1 MKKVIIYLFVYAVLT
16 AVLISCGGADAKEN
30 EQNNEKAEAVKVKV
44 ESLKSSEEPIP
55 ITGSGILVA
64 KSEAKL
70 SFKIGGIISALYA
83 NEGQFVSQG
92 QTLAKLELTEI
103 NSQIEQAEDGLE
115 KAARDL
121 NRARNLYADTVGT
134 LEQVQNAE
142 TAYNVS
148 KQNVRILEYN
158 QRYASIVAPSSGKI
172 ITRNAEV
179 GELAAPGV
187 PIFLMTTNSDAQVIQ
202 IGLADRHVVKVRL
215 GDRAKVYFDAYPNE
229 VFTGQVTYISDI
241 ANPRTGTFEVEL
253 TVINSPFHLKNGF
266 VAKAEIL
273 PSNEKGYFKV
283 PMGAIVQAD
292 KKSVSLFVPDRKN
305 KTAKKIRVQVMEI
318 GNDYVAIRQ
327 EELEGITEVI
337 TDGASYLKNGSLI
350 EF

>member
-1 MKKVIIYLFVYAVLT
+1 MKKVIIYFLVCAALT
-16 AVLISCGGADAKEN
+16 TVMFSCGGADAKETEQGN
-30 EQNNEKAEAVKVKV
+30 EQAEAVKVKV
-44 ESLKSSEEPIP
+44 TTLKSSQDPIP

-92 QTLAKLELTEI
+92 QVLAKLEQTEI
-103 NSQIEQAEDGLE
+103 NSQIEQAQDGLE

-142 TAYNVS
+142 TAYNIS
-148 KQNVRILEYN
+148 KQGVRVLEYN
-158 QRYASIVAPSSGKI
+158 QRYSSIVAPSSGKI
-172 ITRNAEV
+172 LTRNAEV
-179 GELAAPGV
+179 GELAAPGA

-202 IGLADRHVVKVRL
+202 VGLADRHVVKVKM
-215 GDRAKVYFDAYPNE
+215 GDQAKVYFDAYPNE
-229 VFTGQVTYISDI
+229 VFTGQVTYISDV

-253 TVINSPFHLKNGF
+253 TVINSPYHLKNGF
-266 VAKAEIL
+266 VAKVEIL
-273 PSNEKGYFKV
+273 PSEGKGYFKV

-292 KKSVSLFVPDRKN
+292 KKSVSLFVPDHKT
-305 KTAKKIRVQVMEI
+305 KTAKKIRVNVMEI
-318 GNDYVAIRQ
+318 GNDYVTIRQ
-327 EELEGITEVI
+327 DELEGISEVI